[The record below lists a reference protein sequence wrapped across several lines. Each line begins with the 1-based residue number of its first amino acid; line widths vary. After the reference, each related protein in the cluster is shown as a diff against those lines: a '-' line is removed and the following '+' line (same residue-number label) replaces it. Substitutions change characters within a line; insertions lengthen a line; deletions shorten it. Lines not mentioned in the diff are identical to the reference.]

1 MDRPLFEIVRD
12 ELDLYGSLWPGK
24 LARIFEVIADQVEH
38 RGAIQYDLD
47 PGETADW
54 LRMEADYAR
63 CEGVEL
69 PDNLG

>member
-12 ELDLYGSLWPGK
+12 ELYLYGSLRPGE

-38 RGAIQYDLD
+38 RGVIQYDLD

>member
-1 MDRPLFEIVRD
+1 MDRSLFEIVRD

-69 PDNLG
+69 PDNYG